1 MRLQNTF
8 RAKLSLSRSK
18 HVPFMYSLHS
28 FAQSIVLI
36 KCVAMMY
43 TCKNEFGREI
53 VRESIC
59 AFVSSIFL
67 SMYICIE
74 KKRFK
79 KFEINIIKPN

>member
-18 HVPFMYSLHS
+18 HVPFMYALYNCV
-28 FAQSIVLI
+28 QSIVLI
-36 KCVAMMY
+36 NCVAMMY

-53 VRESIC
+53 VQESIC
-59 AFVSSIFL
+59 AFVSCIFL

-79 KFEINIIKPN
+79 KFEINIVKRN